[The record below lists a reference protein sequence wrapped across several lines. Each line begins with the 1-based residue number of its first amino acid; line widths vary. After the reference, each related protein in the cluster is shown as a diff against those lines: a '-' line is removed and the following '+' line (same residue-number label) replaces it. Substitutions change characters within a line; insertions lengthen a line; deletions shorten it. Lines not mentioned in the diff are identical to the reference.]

1 MSPALARSSWAR
13 PTSSSSTTSTRHG
26 GPGSG
31 SPPTTR
37 GGSPTPWSGRRPA
50 RRRGTTSPRYRGSG
64 PSGPRSTCTIRASDL
79 AGTGTPSRLRLGPPP
94 VAIPSRGRLHEGRGV
109 PVPGLRRV
117 LRRVGLRLLVLLARS
132 DRVHRARDSRRPGLP
147 DRLLRAVYR
156 AAAAPPARGRP
167 GRRDTAGHGGTR
179 VLQPAQLVAAVPAP
193 GRRDRRDGR
202 GDPLVAVPYLDAPCP
217 ALARRLPLPL
227 LSPP

>member
-1 MSPALARSSWAR
+1 M
-13 PTSSSSTTSTRHG
+13 
-26 GPGSG
+26 
-31 SPPTTR
+31 
-37 GGSPTPWSGRRPA
+37 
-50 RRRGTTSPRYRGSG
+50 PR
-64 PSGPRSTCTIRASDL
+64 
-79 AGTGTPSRLRLGPPP
+79 RLRLGPPP
-94 VAIPSRGRLHEGRGV
+94 VAIPRRGRLHEGRGV

-179 VLQPAQLVAAVPAP
+179 VLQPAQLVAAVPGP

-202 GDPLVAVPYLDAPCP
+202 GDRLVAVPDRDALWP
-217 ALARRLPLPL
+217 APDRGLRLRVLPRPLRAPIIGSAQRAPPPPPPGPPLQPLCRPRARPP
-227 LSPP
+227 SPPTP